1 MSTRK
6 RSREEMVAPEDASE
20 QRLHADLSECN
31 ATVTRLQNQLQS
43 ARAEQARIKRTIR
56 EGGYR
61 DLAEAGL
68 RVLKCGDLVHFYVV
82 HDESDVGRFAE
93 AIKHHPEQI
102 PWVKQH
108 GGVCRIL
115 DPRTARNNLSLT
127 AWANKEVQW
136 WQRFRGTDNVR
147 DASYLL

>member
-1 MSTRK
+1 
-6 RSREEMVAPEDASE
+6 MVAPEDASE
-20 QRLHADLSECN
+20 KLLHAARSECK
-31 ATVTRLQNQLQS
+31 AAVTRLQNQLQS
-43 ARAEQARIKRTIR
+43 AMAELALIERTIR

-68 RVLKCGDLVHFYVV
+68 RVLECCDQSYLYVV
-82 HDESDVGRFAE
+82 HDVSDVGCFAE
-93 AIKHHPEQI
+93 DIKHHPEQI
-102 PWVKQH
+102 PWVKRH